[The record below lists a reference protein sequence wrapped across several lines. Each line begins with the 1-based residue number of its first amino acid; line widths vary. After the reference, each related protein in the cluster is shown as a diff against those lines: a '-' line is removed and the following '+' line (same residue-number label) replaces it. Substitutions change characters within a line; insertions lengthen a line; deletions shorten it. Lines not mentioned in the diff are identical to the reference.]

1 MLLVLELQEAKYE
14 LQEAK
19 YDFVKGAHNPNQPL
33 PDVRFERVN
42 HHLFGSKIITQ
53 LKKPCTVGLHLLFSA
68 KLRILQVSVARYRQ
82 DWHFNY

>member
-1 MLLVLELQEAKYE
+1 MLLVLELQEAKY
-14 LQEAK
+14 
-19 YDFVKGAHNPNQPL
+19 DFVKVAHNPNQPL

-68 KLRILQVSVARYRQ
+68 KLRILQVSVAIVC
-82 DWHFNY
+82 FLNL

>member
-42 HHLFGSKIITQ
+42 HHLFGSKNHN
-53 LKKPCTVGLHLLFSA
+53 TVEEAVHCCYFS
-68 KLRILQVSVARYRQ
+68 
-82 DWHFNY
+82 FT